1 MLGLA
6 IRAFVLL
13 LLATSR
19 ADELAELAE
28 LARAARG
35 ADGVLELTASS
46 FAPFVS
52 RAEHVVVMFYAPWC
66 KHCKEL
72 RPAWAEAARLLDDAA
87 AAADGGGA
95 RAYLA
100 AVDAPAHRDVATQHG
115 VAGYPTL
122 LAFTRGVAEA
132 YMGDRDAPGLAAHAA
147 RAVPAHAL
155 AARAADVTRALRAN
169 AAAVLGVFRAPLD
182 DKNKPFFAFA
192 FAARAARDL
201 AATQRRQRAERAAS
215 GGGGGDDHRPPPPPP
230 PPFFAHA
237 DVRAA
242 PDAPPSEVAAAVG
255 HAMAG
260 RRDDVLVLVRR
271 EGGASAADRDADE
284 THLANVDVIACE
296 LPQDKFTA
304 PMIRRCLLKHL
315 PAPSIYTPAAPK
327 PQSEL

>member
-95 RAYLA
+95 GDPLPIGATTGA
-100 AVDAPAHRDVATQHG
+100 ECSCSCPAE
-115 VAGYPTL
+115 L
-122 LAFTRGVAEA
+122 MRGVDPYTFLTETTGALHWIA
-132 YMGDRDAPGLAAHAA
+132 QVFNDRFY
-147 RAVPAHAL
+147 
-155 AARAADVTRALRAN
+155 RAN
-169 AAAVLGVFRAPLD
+169 ASS
-182 DKNKPFFAFA
+182 
-192 FAARAARDL
+192 AARW
-201 AATQRRQRAERAAS
+201 
-215 GGGGGDDHRPPPPPP
+215 H
-230 PPFFAHA
+230 
-237 DVRAA
+237 VR
-242 PDAPPSEVAAAVG
+242 
-255 HAMAG
+255 
-260 RRDDVLVLVRR
+260 
-271 EGGASAADRDADE
+271 GASDADE
-284 THLANVDVIACE
+284 EALWEQMIAALCDPGRVGE
-296 LPQDKFTA
+296 
-304 PMIRRCLLKHL
+304 M
-315 PAPSIYTPAAPK
+315 YTSAAPYDPIFWVVHTTAERLLHYRRLLHRSGTMAFIEQWGYEHYMDMNAK
-327 PQSEL
+327 ITPPSDFGKVCDWSEVEDVDFLAAADDDGGGADDGGESPSLHGIALDFWSEKRRVLRARG

>member
-1 MLGLA
+1 MGLA

-100 AVDAPAHRDVATQHG
+100 AVDAP
-115 VAGYPTL
+115 
-122 LAFTRGVAEA
+122 
-132 YMGDRDAPGLAAHAA
+132 
-147 RAVPAHAL
+147 RACTGP
-155 AARAADVTRALRAN
+155 RE
-169 AAAVLGVFRAPLD
+169 
-182 DKNKPFFAFA
+182 
-192 FAARAARDL
+192 DL
-201 AATQRRQRAERAAS
+201 AVGVE
-215 GGGGGDDHRPPPPPP
+215 
-230 PPFFAHA
+230 HA
-237 DVRAA
+237 D
-242 PDAPPSEVAAAVG
+242 
-255 HAMAG
+255 
-260 RRDDVLVLVRR
+260 L
-271 EGGASAADRDADE
+271 
-284 THLANVDVIACE
+284 I
-296 LPQDKFTA
+296 
-304 PMIRRCLLKHL
+304 
-315 PAPSIYTPAAPK
+315 
-327 PQSEL
+327 